1 MTPHNLTRG
10 GQPAMEIYIGLDV
23 HSKRTAYVAQDEH
36 GKILGRGS
44 VETTAVG
51 FGEMVRE
58 LGVPEGT
65 RVGLETGGVAAHVA
79 KVLYRLGLEPVV
91 INAAEVRAKARRP
104 NQKSDGRDAFEI
116 CDGLRRGIYS
126 SIVHIPPEE
135 NQKLREVLSMR
146 RHFVRAK
153 TRETN
158 AVKYQLRAKGLG
170 SVYRSLQTGQAWEKL
185 MGREEL
191 SADLK
196 GCVARHYA
204 VWEMARLQVEELEDQ
219 FQELSKPFEEAITRL
234 IEVPGVG
241 IITALTVIAIIST
254 ASRFPT
260 VKHAAS
266 YAGLVP
272 STYDTGDRE
281 RHGHITKRGSG
292 ELRAMLVEAA
302 QQARRPT
309 HPLYPYYS
317 ALAAK
322 RGPKIAVVAVANRL
336 LRILVAMLKSG
347 SAFDVSKLN
356 VEARMEKVTRTRYWH
371 RRDAARAEA
380 RV

>member
-1 MTPHNLTRG
+1 
-10 GQPAMEIYIGLDV
+10 MEMYIGLDV